1 MEKKEKCC
9 TKTASKGGCNE
20 KKTETMCQD
29 EKQCKDEKK
38 CQDEK
43 QCKDDKKCQD
53 EKQCKDDKKCQD
65 EKKKGKNC
73 HTKSRPTGDPME
85 GDVC

>member
-20 KKTETMCQD
+20 KKTETM
-29 EKQCKDEKK
+29 

>member
-53 EKQCKDDKKCQD
+53 EK
-65 EKKKGKNC
+65 KKGKNC